1 MKLSQ
6 NGAAFIA
13 SFEGFVN
20 EGKPYNDPT
29 NHATIG
35 FGHLIHR
42 GPVTDADRQQWGQ
55 LSREQAWNLLLEDM
69 EAEGYAPAVRR
80 LITVRLN
87 QNQFDALVS
96 ATYNLGTGW
105 LEGSDLRRRL
115 NAGDYAA
122 ARPELAKFI
131 KGEDDRT
138 GQMVTFEGLVRRRK
152 EEADLFETPSKE
164 EIPTMFVCGIP
175 GQGAWLITG
184 GTRVS
189 IRSGEE
195 MSRLRE
201 RGIPNLDMD
210 CPSMEALPVA
220 DGAVDVQV
228 VNA

>member
-1 MKLSQ
+1 MDRKLSLK
-6 NGAAFIA
+6 GAEFIA
-13 SFEGFVN
+13 SFEGFFPVPD
-20 EGKPYNDPT
+20 EDPSG
-29 NHATIG
+29 HATIG

-42 GPVTDADRQQWGQ
+42 GPVTDADRRTWGR
-55 LSREQAWNLLLEDM
+55 LTREQAWQLLLDDM
-69 EAEGYAPAVRR
+69 EQEGYAPAVRR

-96 ATYNLGTGW
+96 ATYNLGKGW
-105 LEGSDLRRRL
+105 LEGSTLRRRL

-122 ARPELAKFI
+122 VRPELAKFVRA
-131 KGEDDRT
+131 EDHST
-138 GQMVTFEGLVRRRK
+138 GALVTLPGLVRRRR
-152 EEADLFETPSKE
+152 EEADLFETPTKE

-184 GTRVS
+184 GTRVH
-189 IRSGEE
+189 IRTGEE

-201 RGIPNLDMD
+201 RGIPNLDME

-220 DGAVDVQV
+220 DGAIDVQM